1 MNTKARKVMIIGAG
15 NVGASA
21 AYALLN
27 QTICEE
33 LILVDLNTTRAQA
46 HAQDL
51 SDAAAYMPG
60 MINISCRDASD
71 CADVDIAVITVSGG
85 ALKPGQTRLDELKST
100 ANIVHSIVPQMM
112 AGGFNGIFLIA
123 TNPCDIITWQVWQLS
138 GLPRH
143 QVIGTG
149 VWLDTTRLRRTLA
162 QELDIGA
169 QSIDA
174 FILGEHGDSQF
185 PVWSHSSVY
194 GSPIEQVYQHHT
206 GKRLDRQAMADRVRK
221 LGFEIYAGK
230 GCTEYGIAGTIAEI
244 CRNIFTGSH
253 RALAISCILDGEYG
267 VEGVAIGVPAVL
279 AQNGVQQV
287 IELQLA
293 PEERE
298 KFAHSVEVIKNNIT
312 LLP

>member
-1 MNTKARKVMIIGAG
+1 MNTKARKVMIIGTG

-27 QTICEE
+27 QNIAEE
-33 LILVDLNTTRAQA
+33 LILVDLNRDRVEG

-51 SDAAAYMPG
+51 ADAAAYMPG
-60 MINISCRDASD
+60 MMAIFTRDVSE

-85 ALKPGQTRLDELKST
+85 PLLPGQTRLDELTNT
-100 ANIVHSIVPQMM
+100 AKIVKKIVPQMM
-112 AGGFNGIFLIA
+112 ENGFNGIFLIA
-123 TNPCDIITWQVWQLS
+123 TNPCDIITWQVWKLS
-138 GLPRH
+138 GLPRN

-149 VWLDTTRLRRTLA
+149 VWLDTTRLRRSLA
-162 QELDIGA
+162 QSLDIGA

-174 FILGEHGDSQF
+174 FILGEHGDTQF

-194 GSPIEQVYQHHT
+194 GSPIAEVYRRKTGQELDRERLAEQV
-206 GKRLDRQAMADRVRK
+206 RRQ
-221 LGFEIYAGK
+221 GFDIYARK

-253 RALAISCILDGEYG
+253 RALAISCVLDGEYG
-267 VEGVAIGVPAVL
+267 AKNIAIGVPAVL
-279 AQNGVQQV
+279 AQNGVQQI

-293 PEERE
+293 EDEQA
-298 KFAHSVEVIKNNIT
+298 KFQHSASVIAANIAR
-312 LLP
+312 LP

>member
-1 MNTKARKVMIIGAG
+1 MNTKARKVMIIGTG

-27 QTICEE
+27 QNICEE
-33 LILVDLNTTRAQA
+33 LILVDVNHERVAG

-51 SDAAAYMPG
+51 ADAAAYMPG
-60 MINISCRDASD
+60 MMTLSTREAKD

-85 ALKPGQTRLDELKST
+85 ALKPGQTRLDELTGT
-100 ANIVHSIVPQMM
+100 ARIVQNIVPEMM
-112 AGGFNGIFLIA
+112 ANSFNGIFLIA
-123 TNPCDIITWQVWQLS
+123 TNPCDIITWQVWKLS
-138 GLPRH
+138 GLPRN

-162 QELDIGA
+162 EALDIGA

-174 FILGEHGDSQF
+174 FILGEHGDTQF

-194 GSPIEQVYQHHT
+194 GSPIAEVYQRKT
-206 GKRLDRQAMADRVRK
+206 GQPLDGDQLAAKVRR
-221 LGFEIYAGK
+221 LGFDIYARK

-253 RALAISCILDGEYG
+253 RALAISCVLDGEYG
-267 VEGVAIGVPAVL
+267 LSNIAIGVPAVL
-279 AQNGVQQV
+279 AQNGVQQI
-287 IELQLA
+287 IELHLA
-293 PEERE
+293 DNELALFR
-298 KFAHSVEVIKNNIT
+298 HSASVIAANIDR
-312 LLP
+312 LP

>member
-15 NVGASA
+15 NVGTSA

-33 LILVDLNTTRAQA
+33 LILVDLDTARAQA

-60 MINISCRDASD
+60 MMTISTRDISE

-85 ALKPGQTRLDELKST
+85 ALKQGQSRLDELNAT
-100 ANIVHSIVPQMM
+100 AKIVNSIVPPMM
-112 AGGFNGIFLIA
+112 GNGFNGIFLVA
-123 TNPCDIITWQVWQLS
+123 TNPCDIITA
-138 GLPRH
+138 GLEAVRTPA
-143 QVIGTG
+143 QPVIGTG
-149 VWLDTTRLRRTLA
+149 VWLDTTRLRRVLA
-162 QELDIGA
+162 QALDIGA

-174 FILGEHGDSQF
+174 FILGEHGDTQF

-194 GSPIEQVYQHHT
+194 GSPIADVYLKHT
-206 GKRLDRQAMADRVRK
+206 GQQLDRQQIAEKVRT

-230 GCTEYGIAGTIAEI
+230 GCTEYGVAGTIAEI

-267 VEGVAIGVPAVL
+267 MDDVAVGVPAVL
-279 AQNGVQQV
+279 AQSGVQQI

-293 PEERE
+293 EDEAALFR
-298 KFAHSVEVIKNNIT
+298 HSVEVIKANIAR
-312 LLP
+312 LA

>member
-1 MNTKARKVMIIGAG
+1 MNTKARKVMIIGTG

-27 QTICEE
+27 QNICEE
-33 LILVDLNTTRAQA
+33 LILVDLNRDRVEG

-51 SDAAAYMPG
+51 ADAAAYMPG
-60 MINISCRDASD
+60 MMTISTREASE

-85 ALKPGQTRLDELKST
+85 PLQPGQTRLDELTNT
-100 ANIVHSIVPQMM
+100 AKIVKKIVPQMM
-112 AGGFNGIFLIA
+112 ANGFNGIFLIA
-123 TNPCDIITWQVWQLS
+123 TNPCDIITWQVWKLS
-138 GLPRH
+138 GLPRN

-149 VWLDTTRLRRTLA
+149 VWLDTTRLRRSLA
-162 QELDIGA
+162 QTLDIGA

-174 FILGEHGDSQF
+174 FILGEHGDTQF

-194 GSPIEQVYQHHT
+194 GSPIAEVYWRKTGQELDRERLAEQV
-206 GKRLDRQAMADRVRK
+206 RRQ
-221 LGFEIYAGK
+221 GFDIYARK

-253 RALAISCILDGEYG
+253 RALAISCVLDGEYG
-267 VEGVAIGVPAVL
+267 AENIAIGVPAVL
-279 AQNGVQQV
+279 AQSGVQQI

-293 PEERE
+293 EDEQA
-298 KFAHSVEVIKNNIT
+298 KFRHSASVIAANIAR
-312 LLP
+312 LP

>member
-1 MNTKARKVMIIGAG
+1 MNTKARKVMIIGTG

-27 QTICEE
+27 QNICEE
-33 LILVDLNTTRAQA
+33 LILVDLNRDRVEG

-51 SDAAAYMPG
+51 ADAAAYMPG
-60 MINISCRDASD
+60 MMTISTREASE

-85 ALKPGQTRLDELKST
+85 PLQPGQTRLDELTNT
-100 ANIVHSIVPQMM
+100 AKIVKKIVPQMM
-112 AGGFNGIFLIA
+112 ANGFNGIFLIA
-123 TNPCDIITWQVWQLS
+123 TNPCDIITWQVWKLS
-138 GLPRH
+138 GLPRN

-149 VWLDTTRLRRTLA
+149 VWLDTTRLRRSLA
-162 QELDIGA
+162 QTLDIGA

-174 FILGEHGDSQF
+174 FILGEHGDTQF

-194 GSPIEQVYQHHT
+194 GSPIAEVYQRKTGQELDRERLAEQV
-206 GKRLDRQAMADRVRK
+206 RRQ
-221 LGFEIYAGK
+221 GFDIYARK

-253 RALAISCILDGEYG
+253 RALAISCVLDGEYG
-267 VEGVAIGVPAVL
+267 AENIAIGVPAVL
-279 AQNGVQQV
+279 AQSGVQQI

-293 PEERE
+293 EDEQA
-298 KFAHSVEVIKNNIT
+298 KFQHSASVIAANIAR
-312 LLP
+312 LP

>member
-1 MNTKARKVMIIGAG
+1 MNTKARKVMIIGTG
-15 NVGASA
+15 NVGVSA

-27 QTICEE
+27 QNICEE
-33 LILVDLNTTRAQA
+33 LILVDLDKQRVEG
-46 HAQDL
+46 HCQDL

-60 MINISCRDASD
+60 MMKISTREARE

-85 ALKPGQTRLDELKST
+85 ALKPGQSRLDELTNT
-100 ANIVHSIVPQMM
+100 ARIVAKIVPDMM
-112 AGGFNGIFLIA
+112 SNGFKGIFLIA
-123 TNPCDIITWQVWQLS
+123 TNPCDIITWQVWKLS
-138 GLPRH
+138 GLPRS

-149 VWLDTTRLRRTLA
+149 VWLDTTRLRRALA
-162 QELDIGA
+162 EALDIGA

-174 FILGEHGDSQF
+174 FILGEHGDTQF

-194 GSPIEQVYQHHT
+194 GSPVAQVYQRKVGKNLDMT
-206 GKRLDRQAMADRVRK
+206 GLAEKVRK
-221 LGFEIYAGK
+221 QGFEIYARK

-267 VEGVAIGVPAVL
+267 ETDVAVGVPAVL
-279 AQNGVQQV
+279 AQSGVQQV

-293 PEERE
+293 ADEQQ
-298 KFAHSVEVIKNNIT
+298 KFAHSVAVIKANIQR
-312 LLP
+312 LP